1 MADTTIEEMKAFV
14 AAYEEMKKAAA
25 DSSATDAMKSA
36 LASMAPVAEIF
47 KKKILDGAGAVA
59 ALSAAASTINMA
71 SFSGQLTNITKGI
84 GSFIQNM
91 DFSVDKLKTLGVE
104 IGLVYAAAS
113 GRLSM
118 SDELISL
125 GNAADGTTANMTK
138 MFSRIESVAPEIA
151 DRFKKITPLV
161 KQAFGQM
168 DAIKKMETGLL
179 MNAAAAGNLEAA
191 VSSLDG
197 SMSNLS
203 DMTLEYSRLTAE
215 AGTSNNITAGQASNY
230 AQQLMKIPGA
240 LGDVIDATS
249 AGYGQMSMLDATIKV
264 AAGTFQ
270 PFADVMKDVTLLFEN
285 WNKTGK
291 DSLDFVSKMSSA
303 AQSLKMPMDI
313 MRNYVQGV
321 GEQFKFLGDNTMGAI
336 DVLSRVAPAFEA
348 SKLGPKAVAELVG
361 TMTKNVAQMDMAQRA
376 FLSAQTGGPGGLQGA
391 FQIQQQLAEGDTAGV
406 MSKVE
411 DTLKQMF
418 GGPVVTLKEA
428 ATDQRAAA
436 QYAKQIQMMTTGPM
450 KVAET
455 EQQAK
460 AMIDAMATG
469 KIFDP
474 AEMGKVMEDPMQKAM
489 DRGNEIQERQFNEL
503 VYINNQLE
511 YFGTL
516 AADVTAT
523 KMRQGIGAESRRAD
537 ILEERRARATDL
549 AAGRRFQEEI
559 PKAGREEAVQDVL
572 TGVEDTLGGLG
583 DVIKGGF
590 NALTQKRRQQRP
602 LYEEG
607 EAGPQAE
614 LRPLYDDDRRQ
625 FGGYAGMGRPEYD
638 ERAEVDR
645 ELNRQA
651 GRARTISGER
661 VVRRDMAAGREVAE
675 QQSRGER
682 GARGE
687 RGERGRRAAG
697 TENTI
702 IIQIADEEKIKRIV
716 KAEITRDGALKI
728 SDGA

>member
-1 MADTTIEEMKAFV
+1 MAETTIEEMKAFV

-36 LASMAPVAEIF
+36 MASMAPVAEIF
-47 KKKILDGAGAVA
+47 KKKILEGAGAVTALATA
-59 ALSAAASTINMA
+59 AGAVNLS
-71 SFSGQLTNITKGI
+71 SFSEQLTNITSGI
-84 GSFIQNM
+84 GAFMKNIDLSAN
-91 DFSVDKLKTLGVE
+91 KLKTLGVE
-104 IGLVYAAAS
+104 LGLVYAAAS
-113 GRLSM
+113 GRLAL
-118 SDELISL
+118 SDELVSL
-125 GNAADGTTANMTK
+125 GNVADGTTANMTN
-138 MFSRIESVAPEIA
+138 MFKRVTAIAPEVA

-161 KQAFGQM
+161 QQAFGQV

-191 VSSLDG
+191 MGSLDY

-203 DMTLEYSRLTAE
+203 DMTLEYSRMTAE
-215 AGTSNNITAGQASNY
+215 AGISNNITAGQASNY

-240 LGDVIDATS
+240 LADVVDVTGDGTQKM
-249 AGYGQMSMLDATIKV
+249 GMLDATIKV

-270 PFADVMKDVTLLFEN
+270 PFQEVMKDVTLLFEN

-303 AQSLKMPMDI
+303 AQSLKMPMGI
-313 MRNYVQGV
+313 MRSYVHDV

-336 DVLSRVAPAFEA
+336 DIMSRVAPAFEA
-348 SKLGPKAVAELVG
+348 SRLGPRAVAELVG
-361 TMTKNVAQMDMAQRA
+361 TMTKNMAQMDMAQRA

-418 GGPVVTLKEA
+418 GGPVVTLEEA
-428 ATDQRAAA
+428 ANDQRAAA

-523 KMRQGIGAESRRAD
+523 KIRQGIGSESRRAD

-559 PKAGREEAVQDVL
+559 PEEGRAEAVAGIIPGIQEAGEGFVDA
-572 TGVEDTLGGLG
+572 
-583 DVIKGGF
+583 IKGATG
-590 NALTQKRRQQRP
+590 ALTQKTMGQRP
-602 LYEEG
+602 LYEGE
-607 EAGPQAE
+607 EAGQEAE
-614 LRPLYDDDRRQ
+614 LRPLFDDDRRQ